1 MDSIWPSVLEQ
12 SDVTVEA
19 CADPPRKSCSAAGDL
34 PFVLIIRK
42 ECFRLGLR
50 VCLLGTSRSIRTK
63 GSLSLPASRIKTL
76 LCNAYGYFNLGC
88 LHALTSL
95 STSAPIS
102 VTHSRGCCNSSTS
115 SRLKG
120 PKMPRTTPMVGQSWP
135 FQRECQQGSG
145 LSC

>member
-1 MDSIWPSVLEQ
+1 MDSLWPPVLEQ

-19 CADPPRKSCSAAGDL
+19 CADPPRKRGPAAGDL

-63 GSLSLPASRIKTL
+63 GSRSLPASRIKTPL
-76 LCNAYGYFNLGC
+76 YNAYGCFNLGC
-88 LHALTSL
+88 LHALASL
-95 STSAPIS
+95 SASAPIS
-102 VTHSRGCCNSSTS
+102 VTHSRGYCNSSTS

-135 FQRECQQGSG
+135 LQRECQQESG